1 MTLKKSSDSGFRDGT
16 RFETLSVVGSM
27 PQSIRRVILFNF
39 IGIWMV
45 FGLSCSPS
53 NEKENKVPPKKPVPV
68 VVMEIKTQDFPLIIE
83 SAGRLA
89 ANREVTLAA
98 EVGGVVEECLTN
110 MGDKVK
116 SGQVL
121 VCISP
126 VDYELGLKEAQAN
139 LRAVQ
144 ARLDAATK
152 TYKRSEA
159 LIPQKVISEELFEKN
174 KMEYKAAQA
183 ALAQAKAMVEIAK
196 ERVRKTEIVA
206 PFSGLVAERKVEHGQ
221 TVVAG
226 VPVVTVV
233 DLDYVRVKIHLT
245 EADYIRVDKDD
256 PVIVTF
262 EAYPEKQYIG
272 KIDRIGVKADERTN
286 TFDVEILIE
295 NPDLVLKAGLT
306 GRVRITSDIIPNA
319 ILIPQSAVLYKEK
332 TREVF
337 IVDSNNCAQ
346 PREIKL
352 GRTKAS
358 QIQVLEGLAP
368 GDRLIVTG
376 GQYLNPGDQ
385 VSITA
390 YEIAQIP

>member
-1 MTLKKSSDSGFRDGT
+1 
-16 RFETLSVVGSM
+16 M
-27 PQSIRRVILFNF
+27 PQSLWRFILLTF
-39 IGIWMV
+39 ISPGMA

-53 NEKENKVPPKKPVPV
+53 NDKENKVPPKKPVPV

-98 EVGGVVEECLTN
+98 EVGGVVEACLTD

-126 VDYELGLKEAQAN
+126 VDYELGLKEANAN

-159 LIPQKVISEELFEKN
+159 LMPQKVISEDFYEKS

-183 ALAQAKAMVEIAK
+183 ALAQAQAMVDIAK

-221 TVVAG
+221 TVAAG
-226 VPVVTVV
+226 LPVVTVV
-233 DLDYVRVKIHLT
+233 DLDYVRVKIHLA
-245 EADYIRVDKDD
+245 ESDYIRVDKND
-256 PVIVTF
+256 PVVVTF

-272 KIDRIGVKADERTN
+272 KIDRIGVKADEKTN

-295 NPDLVLKAGLT
+295 NPDLKLKAGLT
-306 GRVRITSDIIPNA
+306 GRVRITSDVIPNA
-319 ILIPQSAVLYKEK
+319 ILIPQGAVLYKEK

-337 IVDSNNCAQ
+337 VADSNNRAQ

-352 GRTKAS
+352 GRTKGS
-358 QIQVLEGLAP
+358 QIQVLEGLVP

-376 GQYLNPGDQ
+376 GQYLSSGDKIT
-385 VSITA
+385 ITA
-390 YEIAQIP
+390 SETVQNP